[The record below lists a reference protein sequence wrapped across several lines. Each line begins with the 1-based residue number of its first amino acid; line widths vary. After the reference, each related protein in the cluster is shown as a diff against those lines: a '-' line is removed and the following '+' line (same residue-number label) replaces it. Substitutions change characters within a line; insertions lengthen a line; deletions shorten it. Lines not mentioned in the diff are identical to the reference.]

1 MDRCSN
7 SMRGQKLHAA
17 VARSTF
23 WSQMLKKLSSG
34 ALLEVEMSNKCTPLW
49 HEADLQGKNVKNGL
63 SRTTVEIW
71 DVEKHMPLW
80 CEAHLQLRNVK
91 NWRSRTTFGRR
102 DVENVHAVVA
112 RSTFAC
118 QKCEKLTV
126 SDHFCTSGCRKS
138 AHNHN
143 DNDYNYNYNT
153 PTATAIQLQLH
164 YTTPTPTPTTTT
176 TTTTCYNCNC
186 NGNCSYNTALNYTRL
201 QLHYATLHYTTLH

>member
-7 SMRGQKLHAA
+7 SMRGQKLPAA
-17 VARSTF
+17 VAWSTF

-49 HEADLQGKNVKNGL
+49 HEADLQDKNVKNGL

-80 CEAHLQLRNVK
+80 CEAHLQLKNVK

-118 QKCEKLTV
+118 QKCEKPTV
-126 SDHFCTSGCRKS
+126 SDHFCKSGCRKS

-164 YTTPTPTPTTTT
+164 YTTLHPHLQWQLQLQHATTATATETAATTT
-176 TTTTCYNCNC
+176 
-186 NGNCSYNTALNYTRL
+186 R
-201 QLHYATLHYTTLH
+201 H

>member
-7 SMRGQKLHAA
+7 SMRGQKLRAA

-34 ALLEVEMSNKCTPLW
+34 ALFEVEMSNKRTPLW

-80 CEAHLQLRNVK
+80 CEAHLQPKNVK

-102 DVENVHAVVA
+102 HHVHAVVA

-118 QKCEKLTV
+118 QKCEKPTV

-143 DNDYNYNYNT
+143 DNNYNYNYNT

-176 TTTTCYNCNC
+176 TTTTCYNCN
-186 NGNCSYNTALNYTRL
+186 GNCSYNTALNYTRF